1 MRESNP
7 RAVADDTFP
16 RCCITALPTFQM
28 KHYTLIK
35 KLVSKYF
42 YLYYRLMSSK
52 YSDELVS
59 ILRMLKNIEEDLNLV
74 HYSETEKKIYYTIAW
89 KNANDGSCCISDVID
104 ESGFS
109 RSTVYK
115 TIKKFEEHQIVRMY
129 QSSSDKREFNLV
141 LAH

>member
-1 MRESNP
+1 MYDFVMPSN
-7 RAVADDTFP
+7 
-16 RCCITALPTFQM
+16 
-28 KHYTLIK
+28 Y
-35 KLVSKYF
+35 SKN
-42 YLYYRLMSSK
+42 LT
-52 YSDELVS
+52 S
-59 ILRMLKNIEEDLNLV
+59 ILEMLWNIEKDLNLV
-74 HYSETEKKIYYTIAW
+74 PYNETEKKIYYTIAW